1 MNIYRRP
8 ASQCKAPVSLVHSL
22 YMYLNPIQNFGL
34 AMPLFLSSI
43 IIPLI
48 VWSIFWKG
56 LALWHSARRG
66 EEWWFLAMLFIN
78 TAGLLEIY
86 YLFMVAK
93 RKSGDLFSKK

>member
-1 MNIYRRP
+1 
-8 ASQCKAPVSLVHSL
+8 
-22 YMYLNPIQNFGL
+22 
-34 AMPLFLSSI
+34 MPLFLSSI